1 MVKLE
6 ILSELGKS
14 GMASFFVLSLQKE
27 LRIESAKPML
37 IFRYHDIAQSL
48 W

>member
-14 GMASFFVLSLQKE
+14 GMASFFFLSLLKG
-27 LRIESAKPML
+27 LRIESAKPMF
-37 IFRYHDIAQSL
+37 IFCYHDIAQSL